1 MTPRLPHL
9 SFLKSL
15 RITPC
20 NVVWVGTMLYV
31 TYPSWHRRPSFWGLW
46 KEWGQEPGLPPRY
59 GDTRG
64 HSAAQLPRLPV
75 SIPVVPAATAW
86 VLTLPGPFSQQA
98 LLLAFLPESGTA
110 WGTFEVSLF
119 ILTIKYYAEFT
130 LSSCLVCL
138 VALHAPPTACCPNGR
153 PLVLKPQKP

>member
-1 MTPRLPHL
+1 MQCGLGRNNAVRNLPLLAQTP
-9 SFLKSL
+9 FLL
-15 RITPC
+15 GAVER
-20 NVVWVGTMLYV
+20 VG
-31 TYPSWHRRPSFWGLW
+31 
-46 KEWGQEPGLPPRY
+46 PGSLPPRY